1 MLDIEK
7 RLNIKFPKEY
17 IDFINNM
24 DAINSKKIILLDEE
38 ENILIKNFLSLNEDI
53 EDSIIQVYNEYR
65 SIMLEGVIPI
75 ATTEDEDYICLY
87 YETDR
92 ENLPKVI
99 LWSYELALDQYGEGM
114 FPVSNSF
121 SEFRKK
127 LLIE

>member
-1 MLDIEK
+1 MLDVEK
-7 RLNIKFPKEY
+7 ILNIKFPKEY
-17 IDFINNM
+17 VDFINNM
-24 DAINSKKIILLDEE
+24 DAINSKKVILLDEE

-92 ENLPKVI
+92 ENLPKII

-121 SEFRKK
+121 SEFEKK

>member
-38 ENILIKNFLSLNEDI
+38 ENILIKNFLSLDEEI
-53 EDSIIQVYNEYR
+53 EDSIIQIYNEYK

-87 YETDR
+87 YDTDR
-92 ENLPKVI
+92 ENSPKVI
-99 LWSYELALDQYGEGM
+99 LWSYELALDQFGEGM
-114 FPVSNSF
+114 FSVSNSF
-121 SEFRKK
+121 VEFIKK

>member
-17 IDFINNM
+17 IDFINNT
-24 DAINSKKIILLDEE
+24 DAIMGKKIILLDEE
-38 ENILIKNFLSLNEDI
+38 ENMLIKNFLCLNEDI
-53 EDSIIQVYNEYR
+53 DESIIQVYNEYR

-75 ATTEDEDYICLY
+75 AITEDEDYICLY

-114 FPVSNSF
+114 FPISNSF
-121 SEFRKK
+121 SEFERK

>member
-17 IDFINNM
+17 VDFINNI
-24 DAINSKKIILLDEE
+24 DAINDKKIILLDEE
-38 ENILIKNFLSLNEDI
+38 ENIVIKNFLSLNEEI
-53 EDSIIQVYNEYR
+53 EDSIIQIYNEYR
-65 SIMLEGVIPI
+65 SIMLDGVIPI

-92 ENLPKVI
+92 ENLPEVI
-99 LWSYELALDQYGEGM
+99 LWSYELALDQYGEGI
-114 FPVSNSF
+114 FSVSNSF
-121 SEFRKK
+121 SEFIKK

>member
-17 IDFINNM
+17 IDFINNI

-75 ATTEDEDYICLY
+75 AATENEDYICLY

-114 FPVSNSF
+114 FSVSNSF
-121 SEFRKK
+121 SEFRKN

>member
-7 RLNIKFPKEY
+7 LLNIKFPKEY

-87 YETDR
+87 YEMNR

-121 SEFRKK
+121 SEFEKK

>member
-24 DAINSKKIILLDEE
+24 DDINSKKIILLDKE

-53 EDSIIQVYNEYR
+53 EDSIIQIYNEYR

>member
-7 RLNIKFPKEY
+7 ILNIKFPKEY

-121 SEFRKK
+121 SEFEKK

>member
-17 IDFINNM
+17 VDFINNI
-24 DAINSKKIILLDEE
+24 DDINGKKIILLDEE
-38 ENILIKNFLSLNEDI
+38 ENIVIKNFLSLDEEI
-53 EDSIIQVYNEYR
+53 EDSIIEIYNEYR

-92 ENLPKVI
+92 ENLPEVI
-99 LWSYELALDQYGEGM
+99 LWSYELA
-114 FPVSNSF
+114 
-121 SEFRKK
+121 
-127 LLIE
+127 

>member
-87 YETDR
+87 YEMYR

-121 SEFRKK
+121 SEFRKR

>member
-87 YETDR
+87 YEKDR

-121 SEFRKK
+121 GEFGKK

>member
-1 MLDIEK
+1 MLDIER

-87 YETDR
+87 YEMNR

-121 SEFRKK
+121 SEFGKK
-127 LLIE
+127 LIIE

>member
-1 MLDIEK
+1 MLDVEK
-7 RLNIKFPKEY
+7 ILNIKFPKEY
-17 IDFINNM
+17 VDFINNM